1 MFHSILSYTA
11 MKRDLAKMHLNVSM
25 RGDVVLLHIR
35 GQGKTKFR
43 RIKSRVWQAGNLR
56 NRPNHMIHDGCP
68 S

>member
-35 GQGKTKFR
+35 GQGKTNF
-43 RIKSRVWQAGNLR
+43 
-56 NRPNHMIHDGCP
+56 DG
-68 S
+68 